1 MELLSLLYFL
11 SCTIVLASGQND
23 YVQIGGIFGPDDH
36 DLEVAFRYA
45 VDRINMDRIL
55 FPHGG
60 LKPLIEKVSPYD
72 SFQTSKRVCNITQL
86 GVAAIFGPSS
96 RLTSNIVQS
105 TCDTLEIPHL
115 ETRWDPKPHP
125 RSCLINLH
133 PYPQSYSRAIKDLL
147 KEMQWKSFTIIY
159 ETNEGLVRLQ
169 EVLKSHGPSEYPIT
183 VRQLGEGHDHR
194 PLLKQIQ
201 ASSESHILLDC
212 SVEKILEVLTQAKEV
227 KMMEDYQ
234 SYVITNLDLHTVD
247 MEEFRF
253 GRTNITGFRMVDPQ
267 SKSIQNAVN
276 DWQFGE
282 MRSGRRINIT
292 ANTVKTETALMYD
305 AVRLFARAF
314 VEMNRSSPINTTHL
328 SCDDPGKWEPG
339 YKLINYMKFMELS
352 GLTGYVRF
360 DVDGR
365 RVDFPLDIIEL
376 DRNGFVKTGL
386 WDYRTGINYTRTE
399 DEKLSIISESLQ
411 NKTFVVSSRL
421 GAPFLMEREPKGAY
435 TGNERYEGYSM
446 DLIDE
451 VSKILGFKYVFELV
465 PDGRYGSLDPKTK
478 KWDGLVKQLLEKK
491 ADLAICDLTITYSRE
506 QAVDFTMPFMNL
518 GISILYSKPVKQPP
532 NLFSFLSP
540 LSVDVWIYM
549 ATAYLGVSVVLF
561 VLARLTPYE
570 WNNPHPCN
578 PDPEEL
584 ETQFNLLN
592 CMWFAI
598 GSLMQQ
604 GCDFLPKA
612 VSTRMVAGM
621 WWFFTLIMISSYTAN
636 LAAFL
641 TVERMDV
648 TIESAEDLAKQ
659 TKIKYGAVEGGS
671 TASFFKESN
680 FSTYQRMWS
689 FMESARPPVFAKSN
703 SEGVERVS
711 KGKRGYAFL
720 MESTSIEYV
729 VERQCDLTQVG
740 GLLDSKG
747 YGIALPLN
755 SPYRTAVSGAVLKLQ
770 EGGKLHMLKTRWWKE
785 KHGGGSCKE
794 EKSSA
799 TESANELG
807 LANVG
812 GVFVVLISGMGAAA
826 IVAVLEFLWNTKK
839 VAVEER
845 ATFKSALQEEL
856 RFVLKCHGST
866 KPVRKG
872 NAKEDSGGKS
882 GGTGGG
888 NSQGPYDKY
897 GNVNKSNKSMVIS
910 PDELPSKK

>member
-1 MELLSLLYFL
+1 MKIYLFIFVLYGAFELTPGLPD
-11 SCTIVLASGQND
+11 V
-23 YVQIGGIFGPDDH
+23 VHIGGIFGPDDY
-36 DLEVAFRYA
+36 DLELAFRYA
-45 VDRINMDRIL
+45 VDRINMDRNL
-55 FPHGG
+55 FPRGR
-60 LKPLIEKVSPYD
+60 LNPLIEKVSPSD
-72 SFQTSKRVCNITQL
+72 SFQTAKRVCNMTEQ

-96 RLTSNIVQS
+96 RLTSSIVQS

-115 ETRWDPKPHP
+115 ETRWDPKPHH
-125 RSCLINLH
+125 RSCLLNLH
-133 PYPQSYSRAIKDLL
+133 PYPQSYSRALKDLL
-147 KEMQWKSFTIIY
+147 KAMQWKSFTIIY
-159 ETNEGLVRLQ
+159 ENNEGLVRLQ
-169 EVLKSHGPSEYPIT
+169 EVLKAHGPSEYPIT

-212 SVEKILEVLTQAKEV
+212 SVDKIAEILRQAKE
-227 KMMEDYQ
+227 
-234 SYVITNLDLHTVD
+234 DLHTVD
-247 MEEFRF
+247 VEEFRF

-267 SKSIQNAVN
+267 STSLQNAVH
-276 DWQFGE
+276 DWQYEEVRF
-282 MRSGRRINIT
+282 GRRINISP
-292 ANTVKTETALMYD
+292 NTVRTETALMHD
-305 AVRLFARAF
+305 AVHLFARAL
-314 VEMNRSSPINTTHL
+314 VEMDRSHPINTSHL
-328 SCDDPGKWEPG
+328 SCDAAEKWEHG
-339 YKLINYMKFMELS
+339 YKLINYMKFMDRP
-352 GLTGYVRF
+352 GLTGHIRF
-360 DVDGR
+360 DVYGK

-376 DRNGFVKTGL
+376 DRDGFVKTGF
-386 WDYRTGINYTRTE
+386 WDYRSGINYTRTE
-399 DEKLSIISESLQ
+399 TEKLTIISESLQ
-411 NKTFVVSSRL
+411 NKTFIVSSRL
-421 GAPFLMEREPKGAY
+421 GAPYLMEREPKGTF
-435 TGNERYEGYSM
+435 TGNDRYEGYSM

-671 TASFFKESN
+671 TAGFFKDSN

-689 FMESARPPVFAKSN
+689 FMESARPPVFAKAN

-729 VERQCDLTQVG
+729 VEKQCDLTQVG

-770 EGGKLHMLKTRWWKE
+770 EGGKLHMLKTKWWKE
-785 KHGGGSCKE
+785 KQGGGLCKE
-794 EKSSA
+794 EKSSSV
-799 TESANELG
+799 ESANELG

-826 IVAVLEFLWNTKK
+826 VVAVLEFLWNTKK
-839 VAVEER
+839 VAVEDR
-845 ATFKSALQEEL
+845 TTFKAALQEEL

-866 KPVRKG
+866 KPIQKAG
-872 NAKEDSGGKS
+872 AKEDSGGKS
-882 GGTGGG
+882 GGTGRG

-897 GNVNKSNKSMVIS
+897 GVVNKSSKSIVIPQAEYLNK
-910 PDELPSKK
+910 K

>member
-1 MELLSLLYFL
+1 MVENQFYF
-11 SCTIVLASGQND
+11 
-23 YVQIGGIFGPDDH
+23 
-36 DLEVAFRYA
+36 
-45 VDRINMDRIL
+45 
-55 FPHGG
+55 
-60 LKPLIEKVSPYD
+60 
-72 SFQTSKRVCNITQL
+72 
-86 GVAAIFGPSS
+86 
-96 RLTSNIVQS
+96 
-105 TCDTLEIPHL
+105 
-115 ETRWDPKPHP
+115 
-125 RSCLINLH
+125 
-133 PYPQSYSRAIKDLL
+133 
-147 KEMQWKSFTIIY
+147 
-159 ETNEGLVRLQ
+159 
-169 EVLKSHGPSEYPIT
+169 
-183 VRQLGEGHDHR
+183 R

-201 ASSESHILLDC
+201 TSSESHILLDV
-212 SVEKILEVLTQAKEV
+212 SADRVLEILRQAKEV

-234 SYVITNLDLHTVD
+234 SYVITTLDLHTID
-247 MEEFRF
+247 LEEFRY
-253 GRTNITGFRMVDPQ
+253 GRTNITGFRMIDPN
-267 SKSIQNAVN
+267 SAALKNAVH
-276 DWQFGE
+276 DWEFGE
-282 MRSGRRINIT
+282 RRSGRRINISPG
-292 ANTVKTETALMYD
+292 TVKTEAALMYD
-305 AVRLFARAF
+305 AVHAFAQALDIID
-314 VEMNRSSPINTTHL
+314 RSEPINIRPL
-328 SCDDPGKWEPG
+328 SCDVPEKWKHG
-339 YKLINYMKFMELS
+339 FQLISYMKVREFP
-352 GLTGYVRF
+352 GLTNYIQF
-360 DVDGR
+360 DQDGR
-365 RVDFPLDIIEL
+365 RKEFELDVIEL
-376 DRNGFVKTGL
+376 DSREGFSKTGF
-386 WDYRTGINYTRTE
+386 WSPRSGVNYTRTE
-399 DEKLSIISESLQ
+399 SQKLQIITESLQ
-411 NKTFVVSSRL
+411 NKTFIVSSRL
-421 GAPFLMEREPKGAY
+421 GAPFLMEKEPKGSF
-435 TGNERYEGYSM
+435 TGNDRYEGFSM

-465 PDGRYGSLDPKTK
+465 PDGRYGSFDAKTK
-478 KWDGLVKQLLEKK
+478 KWDGLVKQLLDKK
-491 ADLAICDLTITYSRE
+491 ADLAICDLTITYARR

-578 PDPEEL
+578 PEPEEL

-604 GCDFLPKA
+604 GCDFLPKVTPSEWRNPHPCKQDPEELENILEMQNIIWHNCGSLMQQGSDIAPKA

-659 TKIKYGAVEGGS
+659 TKIKYGAVSGGS
-671 TASFFKESN
+671 TAAFFKESN

-689 FMESARPPVFAKSN
+689 FMESAKPSVFAKSN

-729 VERQCDLTQVG
+729 IERQCDLTQVG

-747 YGIALPLN
+747 YGIALPLS

-770 EGGKLHMLKTRWWKE
+770 EAGKLHMLKTRWWKE

-794 EKSSA
+794 EKSSSV
-799 TESANELG
+799 ESANELG

-826 IVAVLEFLWNTKK
+826 IVAVLEFLWATKK

-845 ATFKSALQEEL
+845 SSFKATLMEEL
-856 RFVLKCHGST
+856 RFALKCRGST
-866 KPVRKG
+866 KPVRKP
-872 NAKEDSGGKS
+872 ASKEDSGGDKS
-882 GGTGGG
+882 G
-888 NSQGPYDKY
+888 SKPYDKY
-897 GNVNKSNKSMVIS
+897 GTVNKSALIPQEVYV
-910 PDELPSKK
+910 KKK